1 MDIALILVWDVRV
14 GLTTANSATGGAGAA
29 PAGGWKEV
37 CRGCRDHGACSLQ
50 CLVGRCGQ
58 FILASDKSMWS
69 SGLLLAVM
77 VARETLPVTLI
88 SLPFLIV
95 ETFGF
100 WLGSR

>member
-1 MDIALILVWDVRV
+1 MDIALILVWAVCL
-14 GLTTANSATGGAGAA
+14 GLTTANSATGGADEA
-29 PAGGWKEV
+29 PAGGRKV
-37 CRGCRDHGACSLQ
+37 YRMRRDHGACSLQ
-50 CLVGRCGQ
+50 RMVSRWGQ

-88 SLPFLIV
+88 SLPFLIA
-95 ETFGF
+95 ETLGF